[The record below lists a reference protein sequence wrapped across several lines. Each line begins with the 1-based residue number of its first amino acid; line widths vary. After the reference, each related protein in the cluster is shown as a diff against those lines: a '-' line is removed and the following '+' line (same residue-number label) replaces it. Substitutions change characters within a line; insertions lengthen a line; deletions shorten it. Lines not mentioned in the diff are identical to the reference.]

1 MFNKTIKKN
10 LKIFSKRL
18 AEYEQESGETITMHD
33 FFINVLNYSEDDYM
47 KFTRLE
53 YRVKKRR
60 KEIQNKRLEQRKKY
74 FEKQLNVA

>member
-1 MFNKTIKKN
+1 MFNKTIKKSI
-10 LKIFSKRL
+10 KIFSKRL

-47 KFTRLE
+47 KFTRLKPLLE
-53 YRVKKRR
+53 KRR
-60 KEIQNKRLEQRKKY
+60 KERQNKRLEQRKKY